1 MNPQSLIKPS
11 AHNQALSSSD
21 TDPQH
26 SPDVGLPVVCTPKP
40 EQSTCSLPVE
50 QSANHDAP
58 HSILASSLLVHVPQD
73 ATVPSVVQHYH
84 VPCPPVICGV
94 NPVSTSINTLNQPSP
109 LLSDAEASDCPDP
122 QKQMTASLKKHKL
135 LKKCHRHL
143 KRLLR
148 NPGGSRT
155 SENGPVVYTCQRDD
169 IPSVDHRQCL
179 LNHLRLEEMQSK
191 YSSLSEEMASLR
203 RQLVAVQHA
212 FTSLR
217 TMLLASFTSSNT
229 DHLEV
234 PSLNGITNPSSE
246 DLLTSSLISSGDN
259 RGVFINNFCLNSEPP
274 PVKVLPA
281 SLNTGPQLPVTFT
294 QAFGSTLANIV
305 TTDPSKMTAST
316 TWYPPSVFGEILIP
330 RMSEAGKTSAT
341 SNWSTFSV
349 DPTAVGPTR
358 RSPLL
363 STDQTSLTAEANEV
377 VSMDEAENFAQRS
390 QSKPDGIVDS
400 PLPDESSHPLV
411 VSIPSVTQP
420 TGLSVSPNDVWSP
433 SVTLDTAK
441 VVDEVRR
448 RLLFLNVS
456 RRMLSSELK
465 GTNYRTLSYLL
476 RKPKPWSQL
485 SSHARE
491 IYLQLDTWLKSD
503 ANSAGGTQGTFAA
516 CESPFTTAP
525 RSLQS
530 DCPSP
535 WTVSGTDETPASQDL
550 LDDSDNPGEPVLPSP
565 LEASISP
572 NSFSSMPTMDSA
584 NEQDRCI
591 SDVQH
596 GSSSILATVLT
607 NLTAPNRN
615 TSAHQYA
622 TRKSSRQLDLE
633 TQRRISDIL
642 SAARRAMEEE
652 KTCTDDGDDT
662 KRKKRAVISDS
673 KPHVSQALG
682 VDVSNSCSSADQQS
696 AAFSNSSLSVTH
708 LTPKTEALRNA
719 AVSSNHGLASS
730 YQSTQLSAIP
740 TLPTVMSTSVAQPM
754 QSEFSCSGPP
764 AHDQF
769 GSLPSSAATGAR
781 PGVMSGQVSFSELV
795 QLLAAQAAHKQVTVL
810 PNSKENSMVSGTTIH
825 LGRRLAQ
832 PIHSLKVSCD
842 PIVVANGNDTAPPCT
857 LPPLLSA
864 PSMPVILVP
873 PCSLSEPVVASPPMP
888 ALVQISG
895 IPLQAGTQS
904 NATSLLTPLQQT
916 LLLLAA
922 ATNSGPQTITVDN
935 TNNLPGHELR
945 VSASSNFE
953 GHEPPRLNGQHHTNN
968 LDATFSGIEA
978 SKSSADS
985 GSNTFS
991 ESSVQL
997 SQKTIASLSSLTF
1010 QGLTAADVDTLAS
1023 GLPELDTWDLCI
1035 RTKNYLRRHN
1045 VSQRLFAE
1053 AVFGMSEA
1061 WVNDLL
1067 NRTERWA
1074 SLTPRSRLAYAR
1086 LYVWLQQPN
1095 PMEPIVEALINRQA
1109 LFRSLPANN
1118 SQNVP
1123 LIDLTSERDVSNSR
1137 TATVPNMETLN
1148 ARKRPALTQSIP
1160 GSRNTPVKI
1169 AKSEPPPGPILPKD
1183 GSRSSEQLD
1192 EYERQSLFDI
1202 AKAAAV
1208 AMQRATSSG
1217 LMKFARSRGQ
1227 SEDSPAK
1234 STNSSRSNTPLKT
1247 DAPRCLLLESNT
1259 HVRPLVLSPAKSSPG
1274 RNRIVFTPAQKEALV
1289 ATFNRHPYPPVD
1301 KLRELARQLDLNY
1314 KTVLHWFHNR
1324 RMRSPKPLL
1333 TLDRNTSTVNVFTGT
1348 NVQQQPTVDNPS
1360 SANDVCNSNTE
1371 PTNQCQSNCG
1381 NGTFSGV
1388 AQLAHSNRRKRPDP
1402 ARFITHRLS

>member
-1 MNPQSLIKPS
+1 
-11 AHNQALSSSD
+11 
-21 TDPQH
+21 
-26 SPDVGLPVVCTPKP
+26 
-40 EQSTCSLPVE
+40 
-50 QSANHDAP
+50 
-58 HSILASSLLVHVPQD
+58 
-73 ATVPSVVQHYH
+73 
-84 VPCPPVICGV
+84 
-94 NPVSTSINTLNQPSP
+94 
-109 LLSDAEASDCPDP
+109 
-122 QKQMTASLKKHKL
+122 
-135 LKKCHRHL
+135 
-143 KRLLR
+143 
-148 NPGGSRT
+148 
-155 SENGPVVYTCQRDD
+155 
-169 IPSVDHRQCL
+169 
-179 LNHLRLEEMQSK
+179 
-191 YSSLSEEMASLR
+191 
-203 RQLVAVQHA
+203 
-212 FTSLR
+212 
-217 TMLLASFTSSNT
+217 
-229 DHLEV
+229 
-234 PSLNGITNPSSE
+234 
-246 DLLTSSLISSGDN
+246 
-259 RGVFINNFCLNSEPP
+259 
-274 PVKVLPA
+274 
-281 SLNTGPQLPVTFT
+281 
-294 QAFGSTLANIV
+294 
-305 TTDPSKMTAST
+305 
-316 TWYPPSVFGEILIP
+316 
-330 RMSEAGKTSAT
+330 
-341 SNWSTFSV
+341 
-349 DPTAVGPTR
+349 
-358 RSPLL
+358 
-363 STDQTSLTAEANEV
+363 
-377 VSMDEAENFAQRS
+377 
-390 QSKPDGIVDS
+390 
-400 PLPDESSHPLV
+400 
-411 VSIPSVTQP
+411 
-420 TGLSVSPNDVWSP
+420 
-433 SVTLDTAK
+433 
-441 VVDEVRR
+441 
-448 RLLFLNVS
+448 
-456 RRMLSSELK
+456 
-465 GTNYRTLSYLL
+465 
-476 RKPKPWSQL
+476 
-485 SSHARE
+485 
-491 IYLQLDTWLKSD
+491 
-503 ANSAGGTQGTFAA
+503 
-516 CESPFTTAP
+516 
-525 RSLQS
+525 
-530 DCPSP
+530 
-535 WTVSGTDETPASQDL
+535 
-550 LDDSDNPGEPVLPSP
+550 
-565 LEASISP
+565 
-572 NSFSSMPTMDSA
+572 MPTMDSA

-596 GSSSILATVLT
+596 GSTSILATVLT

-652 KTCTDDGDDT
+652 KTCTDDGDDMR
-662 KRKKRAVISDS
+662 RKKRAVISDS
-673 KPHVSQALG
+673 KPHVSQTVGL
-682 VDVSNSCSSADQQS
+682 DVSNSCSSADQQP
-696 AAFSNSSLSVTH
+696 AAFSNSSLSVTL
-708 LTPKTEALRNA
+708 LTPKTEALRSA
-719 AVSSNHGLASS
+719 AVSSNHGVASP

-754 QSEFSCSGPP
+754 QSEFLSSGPA

-769 GSLPSSAATGAR
+769 GSPSSAATGVR

-795 QLLAAQAAHKQVTVL
+795 QLLAAQAAHKQVAVL
-810 PNSKENSMVSGTTIH
+810 PNSKENNMVGSTTIH

-842 PIVVANGNDTAPPCT
+842 PIVVANGNDTASPCS

-895 IPLQAGTQS
+895 IPLQAGTQP

-922 ATNSGPQTITVDN
+922 ATNSSPQTTTVDN

-953 GHEPPRLNGQHHTNN
+953 GHEPPRLNGQHHTNTV
-968 LDATFSGIEA
+968 DATFSGTEA

-991 ESSVQL
+991 GSAVQL

-1109 LFRSLPANN
+1109 LFRSLPASN
-1118 SQNVP
+1118 SPNVP

-1148 ARKRPALTQSIP
+1148 SRKRPALTQSIP

-1169 AKSEPPPGPILPKD
+1169 AKSEPPPGPIPPKD

-1234 STNSSRSNTPLKT
+1234 SANSSRSNTPLKT
-1247 DAPRCLLLESNT
+1247 DAPRSFGLEPNT

-1348 NVQQQPTVDNPS
+1348 NVQQQPTVGNPS
-1360 SANDVCNSNTE
+1360 SANDACNSTTE